1 VSRIAGLAGLV
12 LLVVVVVTFA
22 AIGSGSRE
30 TTMADLRAGDCF
42 VLSTDAVESGV
53 KVFDLI
59 DCEDALRRAS
69 AGGGLAALVLEVG
82 SLDTE
87 DVEYPSDDELLLL
100 IDERCDKYLS
110 QSPSVL
116 PLLPDEM
123 AWRTSNGPYV
133 CLSVSLG

>member
-1 VSRIAGLAGLV
+1 MPRIAGLAGLV

-30 TTMADLRAGDCF
+30 TTMADLSEGDCF
-42 VLSTDAVESGV
+42 VISNDVVQVGI

-59 DCEDALRRAS
+59 NCEEALRRAA
-69 AGGGLAALVLEVG
+69 AGDGLAALVLEVG
-82 SLDTE
+82 FLGTQ
-87 DVEYPSDDELLLL
+87 DVAYPSEDELLRL
-100 IDERCDKYLS
+100 IDERCVKYLER
-110 QSPSVL
+110 SPSVL

-123 AWRTSNGPYV
+123 AWRASKGPYA